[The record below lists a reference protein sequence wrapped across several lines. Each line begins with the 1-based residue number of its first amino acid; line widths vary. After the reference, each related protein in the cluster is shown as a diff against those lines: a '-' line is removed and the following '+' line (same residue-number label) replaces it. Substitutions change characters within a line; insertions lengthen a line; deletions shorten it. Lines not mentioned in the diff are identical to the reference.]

1 MICSCQWLSLSM
13 AFYGR
18 STAEYVTN
26 AFFPFYFC
34 QYFVNR
40 FSAAFFYY
48 YVLLLLLLV
57 LCHYNLPIFGCW
69 FFLQWCNHVSIF
81 WRKISF
87 LLMVYCIFYGSKRW
101 KSRSF
106 SSTFNAPCWFFADQS
121 TVERMNEEL
130 KLYVP
135 LRSNRI
141 AHTGPFPNH
150 RCSVVFDGKIEI

>member
-40 FSAAFFYY
+40 FSAAFFTTTTFYFCFFSCFAITIY
-48 YVLLLLLLV
+48 RYLV
-57 LCHYNLPIFGCW
+57 VGSFAMVQSCKHILKKNFIFTDSILY
-69 FFLQWCNHVSIF
+69 FLWLQ
-81 WRKISF
+81 
-87 LLMVYCIFYGSKRW
+87 RW

-130 KLYVP
+130 KLYVL

-141 AHTGPFPNH
+141 AHTGPFLTTDVP
-150 RCSVVFDGKIEI
+150 SFLTEK